1 MALGLIA
8 LVSIVALAYLPGLWV
23 KGVLV
28 RHAVERTD
36 FPGTG
41 GELARHLLDE
51 MKLNH
56 IKVEETDRG
65 DHYDPIEKVV
75 RLSPGHFNKKS
86 LSAVVVA
93 AHEVGH
99 AMQDATGYAPL
110 KARTKLAKQ
119 AQKVEILGSIVML
132 LSPLMLVLM
141 KAPAAMMVELFF
153 GLLILSFGVLMHAVT
168 LPVEFDASFR
178 RALPVLEAGKYV
190 ADKDMDSARQILRA
204 AAFTY
209 VASAAMSL
217 LNVARWLRVLRI

>member
-141 KAPAAMMVELFF
+141 KAPAAMLVELFF

-178 RALPVLEAGKYV
+178 RALPVLVAGKYV